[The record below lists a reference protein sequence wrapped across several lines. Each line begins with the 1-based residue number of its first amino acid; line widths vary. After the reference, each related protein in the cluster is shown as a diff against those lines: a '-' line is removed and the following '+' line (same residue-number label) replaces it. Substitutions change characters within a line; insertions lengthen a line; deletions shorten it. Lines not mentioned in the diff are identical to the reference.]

1 MLVVNRFKLMLRTL
15 LLMTIL
21 CTCGCAQGQNTISPT
36 DQDYQISIFFGGGSY
51 YIDQEQATRLRDF
64 LDGIPDIKGYEVE
77 VQGHTDDIGN
87 RDYNLRLSDYRTR
100 SVKERLI
107 AYPVPEGAIHLLPL
121 GEDSPSFDNA
131 TWKGKLSNRRV
142 DVIFRRVVL

>member
-1 MLVVNRFKLMLRTL
+1 MIRIPL
-15 LLMTIL
+15 LLFVCFLGTSL
-21 CTCGCAQGQNTISPT
+21 SAQAISPN

-87 RDYNLRLSDYRTR
+87 REYNLRLSDYRTR
-100 SVKERLI
+100 SVQERLI

-142 DVIFRRVVL
+142 DIIFRRVVL